1 MKGGGNVLTNS
12 KKKDMITVE
21 QLYQG
26 THEGLDIILMIYP
39 QARAAAENPKL
50 KFKVR
55 RDERTPSAA
64 LWRTQTRAGTPVW
77 KVVDYGDDGH
87 AASPLDLYMRERG
100 VRRPGEALVQL
111 AEYFN
116 IEGLRISPE
125 VNRARW
131 EERAAG
137 ETEQEGELAFELLEE
152 IPEAWLPV
160 LGPRVTRETTAALG
174 WYGARYVGWVK
185 NRRVKCEFSTEHY
198 PILMRECVVPAENGE
213 AGRTFYK
220 IYKPLA
226 MDKAWRFAYAPRGA
240 KPRRYVNGLKELRE
254 AYEKYNSGDKREEK
268 LGEAVI
274 CSGERDAL
282 CCRSLGYYPIWFNSE
297 TYEVS
302 EGEIREIEKLVER
315 IYNIPDIDQTG
326 RRKGRE
332 LALRFPQIYTVWLP
346 EWLAGYKDHRGRGR
360 KDLRDWMELRGTLGD
375 FEDLLRRAAP
385 AKFWRAR
392 TGGARVEYSIDSVAL
407 LNFLELNGFHC
418 LRDETSDSTRFV
430 RIRGT
435 MVEEVRGRDIRR
447 FLREWSEE
455 RALDGEVRNLILNSQ
470 RIATPAMMENLSEV
484 CPDFMNNTAHSQIFY
499 FRKNEHTTQAVEIT
513 GDGITVKE
521 DGEETGH
528 YVWQDNVIAHRFERL
543 PDMFSIS
550 RTVRPDGEGAGFDI
564 EIHDLRSPLLC
575 YVINTSRVHWRREM
589 ETRFDS
595 KEERAAYA
603 AAHPFDIAGEGLTER
618 EIRDQKENLLN
629 KIFSIGYILHRYKD
643 PARAWAPQ
651 ALDNKIGS
659 GDECNGRSGKSFLFK
674 AFEHFMRQ
682 VKLSGRNPKLMDN
695 PHVFDQVDMST
706 DFILVDDCAQYL
718 SMSTFYDIVTG
729 SLTVNPKNNRS
740 FTIPFDRAPKL
751 GFTTNYIPSDFDAST
766 MARLLPMV
774 FSDYYHQRA
783 VENDYLEDRS
793 IRDDFG
799 RNLLTEE
806 YPESDWNADINF
818 FMQCCR
824 FYLSVVNEGIK
835 LLPPMD
841 NILRRKNKAEM
852 GENFEDWA
860 GVYFSPEAG
869 RLDQLLV
876 RRDAFNDFVNEVG
889 NVGSRYSMKRF
900 TKQLE
905 AFCKESGD
913 VACLNPEALCNN
925 RHRILRSRAGRTEDM
940 IYLRSVAAELEGRP
954 LNDPTASNLPF

>member
-1 MKGGGNVLTNS
+1 
-12 KKKDMITVE
+12 MITVE

-39 QARAAAENPKL
+39 QARAAVENPKL

-254 AYEKYNSGDKREEK
+254 AYEKYNSGNEREEK

-418 LRDETSDSTRFV
+418 LRVLQEIETLGGAKKV
-430 RIRGT
+430 AA
-435 MVEEVRGRDIRR
+435 
-447 FLREWSEE
+447 
-455 RALDGEVRNLILNSQ
+455 AL
-470 RIATPAMMENLSEV
+470 
-484 CPDFMNNTAHSQIFY
+484 
-499 FRKNEHTTQAVEIT
+499 
-513 GDGITVKE
+513 GITPRAVMHWTMPSEWQFPPARRINQLISLYPPALRAEKE
-521 DGEETGH
+521 QDYRTLQSTFTRERKFHRPFLNEKHRLSNVISFAQNTNLTRQFKHPTQKH
-528 YVWQDNVIAHRFERL
+528 YVLTCQIIETL
-543 PDMFSIS
+543 S
-550 RTVRPDGEGAGFDI
+550 RPGDIVLVPFAGSGT
-564 EIHDLRSPLLC
+564 EC
-575 YVINTSRVHWRREM
+575 QAAQNTGRR
-589 ETRFDS
+589 
-595 KEERAAYA
+595 Y
-603 AAHPFDIAGEGLTER
+603 
-618 EIRDQKENLLN
+618 
-629 KIFSIGYILHRYKD
+629 IGYDID
-643 PARAWAPQ
+643 PKYAEMARRRCLASSIP
-651 ALDNKIGS
+651 S
-659 GDECNGRSGKSFLFK
+659 LFK
-674 AFEHFMRQ
+674 
-682 VKLSGRNPKLMDN
+682 
-695 PHVFDQVDMST
+695 
-706 DFILVDDCAQYL
+706 
-718 SMSTFYDIVTG
+718 
-729 SLTVNPKNNRS
+729 
-740 FTIPFDRAPKL
+740 
-751 GFTTNYIPSDFDAST
+751 
-766 MARLLPMV
+766 
-774 FSDYYHQRA
+774 
-783 VENDYLEDRS
+783 
-793 IRDDFG
+793 
-799 RNLLTEE
+799 
-806 YPESDWNADINF
+806 
-818 FMQCCR
+818 
-824 FYLSVVNEGIK
+824 
-835 LLPPMD
+835 
-841 NILRRKNKAEM
+841 
-852 GENFEDWA
+852 
-860 GVYFSPEAG
+860 
-869 RLDQLLV
+869 
-876 RRDAFNDFVNEVG
+876 
-889 NVGSRYSMKRF
+889 
-900 TKQLE
+900 
-905 AFCKESGD
+905 
-913 VACLNPEALCNN
+913 
-925 RHRILRSRAGRTEDM
+925 
-940 IYLRSVAAELEGRP
+940 
-954 LNDPTASNLPF
+954 